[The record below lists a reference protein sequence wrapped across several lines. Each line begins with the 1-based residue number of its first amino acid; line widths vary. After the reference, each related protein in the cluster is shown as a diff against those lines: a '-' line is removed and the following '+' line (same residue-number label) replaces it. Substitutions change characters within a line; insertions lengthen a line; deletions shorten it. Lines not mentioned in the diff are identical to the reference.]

1 MALKLNSKF
10 LDAYISETDIN
21 NISQEVYNAQ
31 NVLNSRTGE
40 GNDFLG
46 WVDLP
51 VNYDKDE
58 FSRIKVAAKN
68 IQNSCDIFVVI
79 GIGGSYLGARAAIE
93 FVKSPVYN
101 NIPNKKTPD
110 IYFAGN
116 SISASSLNDLLKIC
130 EGKDICINVVSKSG
144 TTTEPAVAF
153 RVFRAL
159 LEDKYGKEEAK
170 KRIFATTDK
179 AKGTLKKFS
188 DENGYETFVVP
199 DDVGGRFSVL
209 TAVGL
214 LPIAVAGIDIDAMM
228 KGAQDARTA
237 YSIGDINSN
246 DCLKYVAIRNI
257 LLRRGKS
264 VEILAAYEP
273 AAQML
278 CEWWK
283 QLFGESEG
291 KDKKGI
297 YPSSVIFS
305 TDLHSLG
312 QFIQDGSRIMFET
325 VLDIKKSNDEL
336 LIPYDPNNVDKLN
349 FLSGKDLDYVNHTAM
364 LGTLFAHSDGD
375 VPNIVLELDDRS
387 EYSFGYLIYFFELAC
402 AISGYTLG
410 VNPFNQPGVESYKKN
425 MFALLGK
432 EGYEEL
438 REELNKRIK

>member
-1 MALKLNSKF
+1 MALKLNEKF
-10 LDAYISETDIN
+10 VESFVSADEIKKISG
-21 NISQEVYNAQ
+21 EVYDAQ
-31 NVLNSRTGE
+31 KLLYSRTGE

-46 WVDLP
+46 WIDLP
-51 VNYDKDE
+51 VDYDKEE
-58 FSRIKVAAKN
+58 FARIKSAAKK
-68 IQNSCDIFVVI
+68 IQDSCDVFVVI

-101 NIPNKKTPD
+101 NIPGKKTPD
-110 IYFAGN
+110 VYFAGN
-116 SISASSLNDLLKIC
+116 TISPSALNDLLKIC

-159 LEDKYGKEEAK
+159 LEEKYGKEGAK
-170 KRIFATTDK
+170 DRIFATTDK

-228 KGAQDARTA
+228 KGAQDAREAYKTA
-237 YSIGDINSN
+237 DIDTN
-246 DCLKYVAIRNI
+246 DCLRYVAIRNI
-257 LLRRGKS
+257 LYRGGKS
-264 VEILAAYEP
+264 VELLAAYEP

-283 QLFGESEG
+283 QLYGESEG
-291 KDKKGI
+291 KDGKGLF
-297 YPSSVIFS
+297 PSSVIFS

-312 QFIQDGSRIMFET
+312 QFVQDGTRIMFET

-336 LIPYDPNNVDKLN
+336 LIPHDPENVDKLN
-349 FLSGKDLDYVNHTAM
+349 FLSGKDLDFVNHTAM
-364 LGTLFAHSDGD
+364 LGTLFAHSDGN
-375 VPNIVLELDDRS
+375 VPNIVLELEDRS
-387 EYSFGYLIYFFELAC
+387 EYSFGYLVYFFELAC

-438 REELNKRIK
+438 REELTKRIN